1 MAAGERMGVNRS
13 NAIVGAIV
21 AVVLIAAL
29 AAVVGMRI
37 AAPSDSAELRAVVH
51 DSDGNAYEMPLSE
64 DAEKTIQTS
73 LGTNVVVVQDGT
85 VFVREADCENH
96 DCIHQGAMSAPGA
109 QIICLPHELWIE
121 VVADGRPAG
130 HMDTTAVA
138 GASDAEGLDA
148 VAR

>member
-1 MAAGERMGVNRS
+1 MGVNRS

-37 AAPSDSAELRAVVH
+37 AVPSDSAELRAVVH

-73 LGTNVVVVQDGT
+73 LGTNVVVVQDGV
-85 VFVREADCENH
+85 VFVRDADCENH
-96 DCIHQGAMSAPGA
+96 DCIHQGKLDAPGG

-121 VVADGRPAG
+121 VVADDQSTG
-130 HMDTTAVA
+130 HMDTSAVA
-138 GASDAEGLDA
+138 GSGSEDFDA